1 MISNVFY
8 KKLNL
13 PMTKPFRISLGSSEY
28 YEGYILKIQTDD
40 GIMGFGE
47 AVPTPYITGDT
58 MESIEGELKNLKR
71 ILIGEEE
78 SQENVNE
85 ILKKNFKG
93 SKASRAAVDM
103 AIWDIIGKR
112 ANLPVYKIIGGSK
125 KDIKTSLTVDLAP
138 PEEAKEMASQ
148 FLNEGIK
155 VFKIKLGSGIQ
166 EDVERVKQVRNVIGN
181 EKMIY
186 VDFNQAYDAKHTL
199 KVIDAIEKYDIEF
212 IEQPVP
218 AWDLKSL
225 KFIKERTNIPIMAD
239 ESLVSIHDLK
249 NIVHFEA
256 ADMIN
261 IKLMKTGGITDAIKL
276 VDAAE
281 LFDISVMIGCMVET
295 KLAVAAGLNI
305 AMGKRWVKYA
315 DLDGFT
321 SLKEEITEDG
331 LELKNGELMLKDYP
345 GLGVKLKDVL

>member
-1 MISNVFY
+1 MILNIFY

-13 PMTKPFRISLGSSEY
+13 PMTKPFRISLGSSEN
-28 YEGYILKIQTDD
+28 YEGFILKIETDD
-40 GIMGFGE
+40 GITGIGE

-58 MESIEGELKNLKR
+58 MESIEGELKNLEK
-71 ILIGEEE
+71 LLVGKEE
-78 SQENVNE
+78 SQENIND

-93 SKASRAAVDM
+93 SKASRAAIDM
-103 AIWDIIGKR
+103 ALWDIMGKR
-112 ANLPVYKIIGGSK
+112 ANLPIYKIIGGTK
-125 KDIKTSLTVDLAP
+125 KDIKTSLTIDLAP
-138 PEEAKEMASQ
+138 PEEAKRMALQ
-148 FLNEGIK
+148 FLNEGVK

-166 EDVERVKQVRNVIGN
+166 EDIERVKEVRNAIGN
-181 EKMIY
+181 EKMAY
-186 VDFNQAYDAKHTL
+186 VDFNQAYDAKRAL
-199 KVIDAIEKYDIEF
+199 KVIDAIERYDIEF

-225 KFIKERTNIPIMAD
+225 KFIRERTNIPIMAD
-239 ESLVSIHDLK
+239 ESLMSINDLEK
-249 NIVHFEA
+249 IVHFEA

-281 LFDISVMIGCMVET
+281 LFNIPVMIGCMVET
-295 KLAVAAGLNI
+295 KVAVAAGLNI
-305 AMGKRWVKYA
+305 ALAKKWVKYA

-331 LELKNGELMLKDYP
+331 LDLKNGELMLKDYP

>member
-1 MISNVFY
+1 
-8 KKLNL
+8 
-13 PMTKPFRISLGSSEY
+13 MTKPFRISLGSSEN
-28 YEGYILKIQTDD
+28 YEGFILKIETDD
-40 GIMGFGE
+40 GITGIGE

-58 MESIEGELKNLKR
+58 MESIEGELKNLEK
-71 ILIGEEE
+71 LLVGKEE
-78 SQENVNE
+78 SQENIND

-93 SKASRAAVDM
+93 SKASRAAIDM
-103 AIWDIIGKR
+103 ALWDIMGKR
-112 ANLPVYKIIGGSK
+112 ANLPIYKIIGGTK
-125 KDIKTSLTVDLAP
+125 KDIKTSLTIDLAP
-138 PEEAKEMASQ
+138 PEEAKRMALQ
-148 FLNEGIK
+148 FLNEGVK

-166 EDVERVKQVRNVIGN
+166 EDIERVKEVRNAIGN
-181 EKMIY
+181 EKMAY
-186 VDFNQAYDAKHTL
+186 VDFNQAYDAKRAL
-199 KVIDAIEKYDIEF
+199 KVIDAIERYDIEF

-225 KFIKERTNIPIMAD
+225 KFVRERTNIPIMAD
-239 ESLVSIHDLK
+239 ESLMSIHDLEK
-249 NIVHFEA
+249 IVHFEA

-281 LFDISVMIGCMVET
+281 LFNIPVMIGCMVET
-295 KLAVAAGLNI
+295 KVAVAAGLNI
-305 AMGKRWVKYA
+305 ALAKKWVKYA

-331 LELKNGELMLKDYP
+331 LDLKNGELMLKDYP

>member
-1 MISNVFY
+1 
-8 KKLNL
+8 
-13 PMTKPFRISLGSSEY
+13 MTKPFRISLGSSEY

-78 SQENVNE
+78 SQENINE
-85 ILKKNFKG
+85 ILKKNFKA

-138 PEEAKEMASQ
+138 PEEARKMASQ

-155 VFKIKLGSGIQ
+155 VFKIKLGSGFQ

-186 VDFNQAYDAKHTL
+186 VDFNQAYDAKRAL
-199 KVIDAIEKYDIEF
+199 KVIDAIKRYEIEF

-225 KFIKERTNIPIMAD
+225 KFIKERTDIPIMAD
-239 ESLVSIHDLK
+239 ESLVSIHDLEK
-249 NIVHFEA
+249 IVHFEA

-261 IKLMKTGGITDAIKL
+261 IKLMKAGGITDAIKL

-281 LFDISVMIGCMVET
+281 LFDIPVMIGCMVET

-305 AMGKRWVKYA
+305 ALAKKWVKYA

-321 SLKEEITEDG
+321 SLKEDITEGG
-331 LELKNGELMLKDYP
+331 LTLEKGELKLGNYP
-345 GLGVKLKDVL
+345 GLGIKIKDVL